1 MFACKHFTSNWL
13 QYCLWLFV
21 STRNGRNWHYTKTWT
36 PSTSQLNRF
45 FFNFL
50 WGQRQRKNI
59 QQLVTSGSTHCCC
72 SSTCQWWNPTGANSE
87 PWRCHCEPWV
97 FGTLLYLVKGHHGHH
112 SHLHQEAISIWERD
126 IEPSYIHGCFY
137 LTSYLSC
144 KIYDEDNAFPSQ
156 MKWKFQNSYEILTWL
171 TWTLP
176 LALSFFLKGTITWPW
191 SRCWRPWPK
200 LWRRGVRCVEVA
212 FEDLP

>member
-1 MFACKHFTSNWL
+1 MFFYYYNIIFQSILNIYRSTVFARKHFTSNWL

-21 STRNGRNWHYTKTWT
+21 STRNGKNWHTKTWT
-36 PSTSQLNRF
+36 PSTPQLNRF

-59 QQLVTSGSTHCCC
+59 QQLVTSRSTHCCC

-87 PWRCHCEPWV
+87 PWRCHWV
-97 FGTLLYLVKGHHGHH
+97 FGTLLYLVKGHH
-112 SHLHQEAISIWERD
+112 SHWHQEAISIWERD

-144 KIYDEDNAFPSQ
+144 KIYEGQCISVTDE
-156 MKWKFQNSYEILTWL
+156 MKVPNSYEILTWL

-176 LALSFFLKGTITWPW
+176 
-191 SRCWRPWPK
+191 
-200 LWRRGVRCVEVA
+200 
-212 FEDLP
+212 